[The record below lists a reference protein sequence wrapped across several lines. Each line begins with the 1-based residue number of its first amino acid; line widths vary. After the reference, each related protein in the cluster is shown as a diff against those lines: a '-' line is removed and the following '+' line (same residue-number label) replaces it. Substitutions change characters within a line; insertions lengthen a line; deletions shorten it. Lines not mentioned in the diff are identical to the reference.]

1 MCLLSRSLYDL
12 RQVPCLWF
20 NRFVAHAI
28 SIRFK
33 QSRSDS
39 SLFVYRNGN
48 TMSYLLLYVDDMILS
63 TSTREL
69 LQHFILNL
77 KSTFAVKD
85 MGHVH
90 YFLGVDVKRTPDGF
104 ILS

>member
-1 MCLLSRSLYDL
+1 
-12 RQVPCLWF
+12 
-20 NRFVAHAI
+20 
-28 SIRFK
+28 
-33 QSRSDS
+33 
-39 SLFVYRNGN
+39 
-48 TMSYLLLYVDDMILS
+48 MILS
-63 TSTREL
+63 TSTHEL

-85 MGHVH
+85 MGPVH